1 MKKNVLI
8 TGGFK
13 GIGKQISLEFLKND
27 YHVIAT
33 SRFVDSQDQSSS
45 LFAPYDKNVTFY
57 QLDITDEKQVKNT
70 INKIIARFGK
80 LDVLIN
86 NAGISLSNGLLSET
100 ETSDFNKMINTNI
113 LGTYYCMKYALQHM
127 VECSHGSIVNI
138 ASITGL
144 NGFPYSVLYGSTKHA
159 IIGLTKGAAIEFADK
174 DIKINAVAPGIIKTE
189 TLQKEINSGEFTED
203 SISSIHPMQKLG
215 TTLDVAKGVYFLA
228 NENNSFITGHVLNID
243 GGYLSQ

>member
-1 MKKNVLI
+1 M
-8 TGGFK
+8 
-13 GIGKQISLEFLKND
+13 
-27 YHVIAT
+27 
-33 SRFVDSQDQSSS
+33 
-45 LFAPYDKNVTFY
+45 
-57 QLDITDEKQVKNT
+57 
-70 INKIIARFGK
+70 
-80 LDVLIN
+80 
-86 NAGISLSNGLLSET
+86 SNGLLSET

-127 VECSHGSIVNI
+127 IECSHGSIVNI

-243 GGYLSQ
+243 GGYL